1 MKQSLVLLACL
12 GVITFWSYEDITAQA
27 KEAVKVAQDKSEQ
40 QMYLSSDVPVEVAI
54 NSMNMELELVNII
67 QDKKEWYIAY
77 KSVIEKYKGFIDP
90 PETIYDYYS
99 DDEINLML
107 RCIETETYQSDF
119 LSKVNVANVILNRL
133 ECEEF
138 STSVYDV
145 ITDENQFAYG
155 REIISED
162 TVLALEYAFEIED
175 TTQGSIGFHS
185 NSPRATFNGWEYV
198 FTDNAG
204 HSFYKLSE

>member
-12 GVITFWSYEDITAQA
+12 WVITFWSYEDIPAQA

-77 KSVIEKYKGFIDP
+77 KSVIEKYKGIIDP

-99 DDEINLML
+99 YDEINLML

-175 TTQGSIGFHS
+175 STQGSIGFHS
-185 NSPRATFNGWEYV
+185 NSPCSTFNGWEYV

>member
-1 MKQSLVLLACL
+1 MKRVFILLACL
-12 GVITFWSYEDITAQA
+12 GTITFGAYQDISVRAQ
-27 KEAVKVAQDKSEQ
+27 EVPKVVQGKPEQ
-40 QMYLSSDVPVEVAI
+40 QIYLSSDIQAGIAI
-54 NSMNMELELVNII
+54 ASMNAEMELLNKI

-77 KSVIEKYKGFIDP
+77 KSIIEKYKGIIDP

-99 DDEINLML
+99 DDEINLIL

-185 NSPRATFNGWEYV
+185 NSPRPTFNGWEYV
-198 FTDNAG
+198 FTDDAG